1 MEVLPVIALLPC
13 AARNALIAPTRLP
26 PSPDS
31 AHGALDGHVVVTTG
45 VLEVLLD
52 ELIGFG
58 DVECGVG
65 VGDVVGAELKP
76 GRLP

>member
-1 MEVLPVIALLPC
+1 
-13 AARNALIAPTRLP
+13 
-26 PSPDS
+26 
-31 AHGALDGHVVVTTG
+31 VVVTTG

-65 VGDVVGAELKP
+65 VGDVVAAELKP